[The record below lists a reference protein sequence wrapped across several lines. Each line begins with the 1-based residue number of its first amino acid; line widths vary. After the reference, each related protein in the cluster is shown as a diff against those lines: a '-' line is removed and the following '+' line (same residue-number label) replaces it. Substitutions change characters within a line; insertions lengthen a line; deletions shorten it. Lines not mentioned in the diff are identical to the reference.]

1 MAELSHPL
9 IVLLVIL
16 GAGFCVLMG
25 YAIWRSFHGAIEDDN
40 KPISDEQMTY
50 MVSVKHRNWQALE
63 RAYGGRGGRRIF
75 RGPGMSPPQ
84 RGEKGQEV
92 VVEESGLSSREDYY

>member
-16 GAGFCVLMG
+16 GAGFFVLMG
-25 YAIWRSFHGAIEDDN
+25 YAVWRAFHGAIEDDHN
-40 KPISDEQMTY
+40 PVSDEQMTY
-50 MVSVKHRNWQALE
+50 MVSVKHRNWQELE

-75 RGPGMSPPQ
+75 HSGAGVGPPG
-84 RGEKGQEV
+84 RGEKGQDV
-92 VVEESGLSSREDYY
+92 VVDSGLTSREDFY

>member
-1 MAELSHPL
+1 MADLSHPL

-25 YAIWRSFHGAIEDDN
+25 YAIWRAFHGAIEDDN
-40 KPISDEQMTY
+40 RPMSDEQMTY
-50 MVSVKHRNWQALE
+50 MVSVKHRNWQELE

-75 RGPGMSPPQ
+75 HGPGTSPPQ
-84 RGEKGQEV
+84 RGEKGQDV
-92 VVEESGLSSREDYY
+92 VVESGVSSKEDDY